1 MRHSMQ
7 SDDHADLRA
16 QSTLTELID
25 NNKQI
30 LESRIKFESI
40 GQFLDLLI
48 QKKHEKYVILLRALV
63 NFDGQAIQRN
73 QNDITNLILNFDEV
87 KNKLLYKILMKRNF
101 TFTQRDE
108 EDDDLAMKDIRIIAY
123 DK

>member
-1 MRHSMQ
+1 MQ

-63 NFDGQAIQRN
+63 NCDGQAIQRN